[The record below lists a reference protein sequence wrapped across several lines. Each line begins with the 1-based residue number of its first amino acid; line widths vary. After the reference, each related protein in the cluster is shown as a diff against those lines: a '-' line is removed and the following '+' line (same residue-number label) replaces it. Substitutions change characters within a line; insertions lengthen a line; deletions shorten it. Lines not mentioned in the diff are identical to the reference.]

1 MNTAESFIIT
11 AIVINR
17 QPFRERDSQVI
28 VYAKEHGLMSL
39 IARGTKNIKSK
50 LAGHIE
56 PANLIKAMVIRGK
69 QLDYLGSTD
78 SLKVF
83 KNLKADFDKTMALNL
98 ALKEFLRIVK
108 EGVVD
113 TYLFNLL
120 LEYISEL
127 NKKPKLK
134 LSADLMALFYI
145 LKMISH
151 LGYRPELYYCMDS
164 KKKIKPGNNC
174 FSLAKG
180 GLVSGQFVKD
190 KYHLTIS
197 DDSIKILRLC
207 LKENFSKIIKLK
219 INSSLNK
226 ELITIIESFYK
237 FQDIYKGG

>member
-1 MNTAESFIIT
+1 MNSAESFIIT

-17 QPFRERDSQVI
+17 QPFRERDSRLI
-28 VYAKEHGLMSL
+28 VYAKDHGLMSL

-78 SLKVF
+78 SLQVH
-83 KNLKADFDKTMALNL
+83 KNLKADLDKTMALNL

-120 LEYISEL
+120 LEYISAL
-127 NKKPKLK
+127 DKKPKLK
-134 LSADLMALFYI
+134 IEPELFALFFI
-145 LKMISH
+145 FKMLSH
-151 LGYRPELYYCMDS
+151 LGYRPELYYYMDD

-174 FSLAKG
+174 FSLGKG
-180 GLVSGQFVKD
+180 GLVSNQCVKD
-190 KYHLTIS
+190 KYNLTIS

-207 LKENFSKIIKLK
+207 LKEDFSKIIKLK
-219 INSSLNK
+219 INCSLNN
-226 ELITIIESFYK
+226 ELMKVINSYYK
-237 FQDIYKGG
+237 FQDI

>member
-78 SLKVF
+78 SRKVF
-83 KNLKADFDKTMALNL
+83 KNIKADYDKITALNM
-98 ALKEFLRIVK
+98 ALKEFVRTVK

-113 TYLFNLL
+113 AFLFNLL
-120 LEYISEL
+120 YDYIASL
-127 NKKPKLK
+127 DKKNKLK
-134 LSADLMALFYI
+134 NSAKFLSSIFI

-151 LGYRPELYYCMDS
+151 LGYRPELNYYMDD

-180 GLVSGQFVKD
+180 GLVSGQCARD
-190 KYHLTIS
+190 EYHFMVS
-197 DDSIKILRLC
+197 DDCIKILRL
-207 LKENFSKIIKLK
+207 IIKEDIKYLFK
-219 INSSLNK
+219 IKTTPSLEK
-226 ELITIIESFYK
+226 EIVRVIRGYYNYYLR
-237 FQDIYKGG
+237 